1 MYTFN
6 QALKEFKPFV
16 TFNRILSRRFLRRTR
31 LIIFYLFALSV
42 LYVVATLTIY
52 PSGYHDRYL
61 GLSLILGALWL
72 EQILLY
78 AYSNSFYFKGLDSI
92 IASSGKNSR
101 GITLEVAEAILPYQ
115 NDVTKGFMQS
125 LLGRRVVWQSGI
137 NLEELDTWLAAS
149 ARTKL
154 SSEKIQLPED
164 KTFTLIS
171 LAKWIEKND
180 VELADF
186 LLGQGVTGATLVKTT
201 KWIVSAHHDFKRQE
215 RWYSR
220 DNLSRHG
227 GLGRELAFGRP
238 YELEKYS
245 KPIQNLTN
253 FSDLTSAETHYL
265 GEIEKIE
272 NTLARSKSSNV
283 ILLGEAGVG
292 KMDILL
298 AVSKRLEEGRGLNAL
313 SGQHLLVI
321 DIERLV
327 MSNPN
332 PTELEQALHF
342 TLTQAANAGNCSIII
357 NNLTDA
363 IESTARYQVNLPM
376 VLDEYLAIG
385 TLHILVTD
393 TVNNYHSV
401 LAPLGGFVRRFEQ
414 IIVEELSDEHVLSL
428 IEKAALNLS
437 VRNDVYFTHKAL
449 EAILL
454 GSKRS
459 LQQEVL
465 SDKALSY
472 LEEIAV
478 NVAANGEALVT
489 EDHVYTYIS
498 KQTGIPM
505 GPISKGERDQ
515 LLRIEDELHR
525 QVIGQDTAINS
536 IARALRRA
544 RLHMRQN
551 ERPLGSFFFLGPT
564 GVGKTETAKALCN
577 LLFNDETAM
586 LRFDM
591 SEYSQEDGL
600 IKLIG
605 DRGQTGLLADRVRE
619 KPYAV
624 LLFDEFEKANRSVH
638 DLFLQILDEGFFTD
652 GRGERVNL
660 RTTVIIATSNAAAD
674 LIART
679 TKARM
684 DAPTIESAV
693 IDNLIENQIFRREF
707 INRFDDVII
716 FEPLNTSEYQQI
728 AELILGS
735 LTKAVAAKGYRLEV
749 SPELLSKLIE
759 QSHDE
764 RFGARSLNRSITEH
778 IEDIITKKII
788 ADEVS
793 PGQTIKIDLEDYGS
807 A

>member
-1 MYTFN
+1 MYTLN
-6 QALKEFKPFV
+6 QTLKDFRPFV
-16 TFNRILSRRFLRRTR
+16 TFNKVLSRRFLKRTR
-31 LIIFYLFALSV
+31 LIIFYLLTLSI
-42 LYVVATLTIY
+42 LYVIATLTIY
-52 PSGYHDRYL
+52 PDGYHDRFV
-61 GLSLILGALWL
+61 GLVLILTALWL
-72 EQILLY
+72 EQIMIY

-92 IASSGKNSR
+92 IASAGKSSR
-101 GITLEVAEAILPYQ
+101 GITLEVAETLLPYQ
-115 NDVTKGFMQS
+115 NDATAGFMQS
-125 LLGRRVVWQSGI
+125 LLGRRVAWQSGI
-137 NLEELDTWLAAS
+137 DLGELDAWLS
-149 ARTKL
+149 NPNRPKL
-154 SSEKIQLPED
+154 SIDKIPLPEN

-180 VELADF
+180 RELAEF
-186 LLGQGVTGATLVKTT
+186 LLGQGVTGATLVKTA
-201 KWIVSAHHDFKRQE
+201 KWIVSTHHDSKRSE

-253 FSDLTSAETHYL
+253 FSDLASAETHYIE
-265 GEIEKIE
+265 EIEKIE

-283 ILLGEAGVG
+283 LLLGEAGVG

-313 SGQHLLVI
+313 SGQHLLVL

-332 PTELEQALHF
+332 PTDLENALHF
-342 TLTQAANAGNCSIII
+342 TLIQAANAGNCSIVI
-357 NNLTDA
+357 NNLSEA
-363 IESTARYQVNLPM
+363 IESVARYQVNLPV

-385 TLHILVTD
+385 TLHILATD
-393 TVNNYHSV
+393 TANNYHAILS
-401 LAPLGGFVRRFEQ
+401 PLGGFVRRFEQ

-428 IEKAALNLS
+428 LEKAALGLEG
-437 VRNDVYFTHKAL
+437 RNGVYFTHKAL
-449 EAILL
+449 EAVLL

-472 LEEIAV
+472 LEEIAISIV
-478 NVAANGEALVT
+478 GSNTSLVT
-489 EDHVYTYIS
+489 EELVYTYIS

-505 GPISKGERDQ
+505 GPISTGERDQ

-525 QVIGQDTAINS
+525 QVIGQDLAINS

-564 GVGKTETAKALCN
+564 GVGKTETAKALSK
-577 LLFNDETAM
+577 LLFNHEDAM

-591 SEYSQEDGL
+591 SEYSQDDGL
-600 IKLIG
+600 LKLIG
-605 DRGQTGLLADRVRE
+605 DRSHTGLLADRVRE

-684 DAPTIESAV
+684 DAPAIESAV

-707 INRFDDVII
+707 LNRFDDVII
-716 FEPLNTSEYQQI
+716 FEPLNAEEYQQI
-728 AELILGS
+728 AGLILGS
-735 LTKAVAAKGYRLEV
+735 LEKAVAAKGYRLEV
-749 SPELLSKLIE
+749 GQELLNKLINE
-759 QSHDE
+759 SHDE

-778 IEDIITKKII
+778 IEDIVTKKII
-788 ADEVS
+788 AGEVT
-793 PGQTIKIDLEDYGS
+793 PGQTIKINLEDY
-807 A
+807 